1 MDQISDAEIIRS
13 RSDPRFKQIL
23 LAKALEGL
31 LAMLHRMQHDP
42 AHSDLAS
49 QRQLRDG
56 AMMAV
61 ELADLI
67 RDLHERAQLAESA

>member
-13 RSDPRFKQIL
+13 RNDPRFRQIL

-31 LAMLHRMQHDP
+31 LAMLHRMQQDP
-42 AHSDLAS
+42 AHTDPAS

-67 RDLHERAQLAESA
+67 RDLHERVQLAESA